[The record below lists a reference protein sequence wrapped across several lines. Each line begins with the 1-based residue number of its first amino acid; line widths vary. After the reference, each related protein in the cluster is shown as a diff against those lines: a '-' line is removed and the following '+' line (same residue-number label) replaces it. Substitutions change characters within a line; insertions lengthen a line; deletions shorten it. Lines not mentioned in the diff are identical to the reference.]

1 MNFNDKNRTIN
12 NNETTKYREQVLS
25 ILWERYKINKK
36 NIYIYTENK
45 GKKNSY
51 KRKMKQFP
59 ETEINA
65 KSPKKDS
72 Q

>member
-36 NIYIYTENK
+36 NIYIYILRTRE
-45 GKKNSY
+45 KKTPT
-51 KRKMKQFP
+51 KEK
-59 ETEINA
+59 
-65 KSPKKDS
+65 
-72 Q
+72 

>member
-36 NIYIYTENK
+36 NIYILRTRE
-45 GKKNSY
+45 KKNSY